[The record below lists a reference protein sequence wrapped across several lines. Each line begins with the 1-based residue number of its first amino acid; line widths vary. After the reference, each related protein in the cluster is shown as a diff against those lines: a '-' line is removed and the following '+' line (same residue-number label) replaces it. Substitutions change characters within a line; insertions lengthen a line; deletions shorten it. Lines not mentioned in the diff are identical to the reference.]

1 MRSWF
6 EASKIYFDRRIIAI
20 LFLGF
25 SSGLPLLLVYGTLSY
40 WLEVEGVSLATIG
53 FFSLARLPYTFKFL
67 WAPLID
73 HIRLPVLHRLIGHR
87 RSWALLSQA
96 CLILSIFALGHS
108 NPTMTPE
115 ITALCAVLVAFF
127 SATQD
132 ILIDAYRIEL
142 LKDDEQGAGAA
153 MYVNGYRLGML
164 IAGAVA
170 IGLSDWVSWPMVY
183 SIMAGLILI
192 GMVTVLLNREPE
204 NLAAAHQLEERD
216 QQTQAHVDAGKPMWM
231 ASLMANFNIAV
242 LLPFKDFM
250 MRSGWMWV
258 LVLIV
263 LYKMGEAMLGAMA
276 NPFYHQIGF
285 TPTEIASVTKVFGL
299 AATIIGGMIGGIV
312 VYRYGIFQALLY
324 CGIVQML
331 STLLFAVQAEVGHNV
346 PMLMVAIS
354 GENIT
359 AGMATTAFVAYL
371 SSQCN
376 SAYTA
381 TQYALLSSFMA
392 VPRDVFASFSGILAQ
407 SLGWTWFF
415 VACSMIALPAL
426 LLLVWMI
433 KRYDQSGEI
442 EDKNPA

>member
-1 MRSWF
+1 MKSWF
-6 EASKIYFDRRIIAI
+6 DASKIYFNRRIIAI

-40 WLEVEGVSLATIG
+40 WLGVEGISLATIG
-53 FFSLARLPYTFKFL
+53 FFSLARLPYTFKYL

-73 HIRLPVLHRLIGHR
+73 HVRLPFLHKLFGHR
-87 RSWALLSQA
+87 RSWALLSQV
-96 CLILSIFALGHS
+96 CLIASIIGLGHS
-108 NPTMTPE
+108 NPSETPE
-115 ITALCAVLVAFF
+115 ITAFFAVLVAFF

-132 ILIDAYRIEL
+132 ILIDTYRIEL

-170 IGLSDWVSWPMVY
+170 IGLSSWISWPLVY
-183 SIMAGLILI
+183 SIMGGLIVI
-192 GMVTVLLNREPE
+192 GMITILMNGEPE
-204 NLAAAHQLEERD
+204 NIAAQDQAIQQKNQSQQLIENGTAPWLANSISHI
-216 QQTQAHVDAGKPMWM
+216 
-231 ASLMANFNIAV
+231 NIAIV
-242 LLPFKDFM
+242 HPFKDFVT
-250 MRSGWMWV
+250 RSGWF
-258 LVLIV
+258 LILIFII

-276 NPFYHQIGF
+276 NPFYYQTGF
-285 TPTEIASVTKVFGL
+285 SPTEIASVTKIFGL
-299 AATIIGGMIGGIV
+299 AATLIGGTIGGIV
-312 VYRYGIFQALLY
+312 VYRYGILRALLY

-331 STLLFAVQAEVGHNV
+331 STLLFAVQAEVGHNI

-354 GENIT
+354 GENVT

-392 VPRDVFASFSGILAQ
+392 LPRDLFASLSGIMAEQ
-407 SLGWTWFF
+407 LGWTLFF
-415 VACSMIALPAL
+415 VACSIIAAPAL
-426 LLLVWMI
+426 FLLLWMI
-433 KRYDQSGEI
+433 RQNPETS
-442 EDKNPA
+442 KNPQTL

>member
-1 MRSWF
+1 MRSWL
-6 EASKIYFDRRIIAI
+6 EASKIYFDRRILAI

-40 WLEVEGVSLATIG
+40 WLGVEGVSLATIG

-73 HIRLPVLHRLIGHR
+73 QVRLPLLHRIIGHR
-87 RSWALLSQA
+87 RSWALLAQ
-96 CLILSIFALGHS
+96 CFLILSILGLGYS
-108 NPTMTPE
+108 NPAQTPE
-115 ITALCAVLVAFF
+115 LTALFAVLVAFF

-170 IGLSDWVSWPMVY
+170 IGLSDWVSWPLVY
-183 SIMAGLILI
+183 TVMAGLIVI
-192 GMVTVLLNREPE
+192 GMITILLNREPE
-204 NLAAAHQLEERD
+204 NLAAVHQLEERNNLC
-216 QQTQAHVDAGKPMWM
+216 DALIERGHKPWV
-231 ASLMANFNIAV
+231 AALAANFNIAV
-242 LLPFKDFM
+242 VQPFKDFM
-250 MRSGWMWV
+250 TRSGWIWV
-258 LVLIV
+258 LVFII
-263 LYKMGEAMLGAMA
+263 LYKMGEAMLGAMS
-276 NPFYHQIGF
+276 NPFYYQIGF
-285 TPTEIASVTKVFGL
+285 SPTEIASVTKIFGL
-299 AATIIGGMIGGIV
+299 AATIIGGMIGGVV
-312 VYRYGIFQALLY
+312 VYRYGILRALLY

-331 STLLFAVQAEVGHNV
+331 STLLFAVQAEIGHNI

-354 GENIT
+354 GENVT

-376 SAYTA
+376 TAYTA

-392 VPRDVFASFSGILAQ
+392 IPRDMFAALSGVLAAN
-407 SLGWTWFF
+407 LGWTLFF
-415 VACSMIALPAL
+415 VACSAIAAPAL
-426 LLLVWMI
+426 FLLYWMN
-433 KRYDQSGEI
+433 KRYGMLVEKPS
-442 EDKNPA
+442 

>member
-1 MRSWF
+1 MRSWLD
-6 EASKIYFDRRIIAI
+6 ASKVYFDPRVLAI

-40 WLEVEGVSLATIG
+40 WLEIEGISLAAIG
-53 FFSLARLPYTFKFL
+53 FFSLARLPYTFKFF

-73 HIRLPVLHRLIGHR
+73 HIRLPFLHKLIGHR
-87 RSWALLSQA
+87 RSWALVSQA
-96 CLILSIFALGHS
+96 CLMASIFGLGTS
-108 NPTMTPE
+108 TPAETPE
-115 ITALCAVLVAFF
+115 ITAIFAILVAFF

-170 IGLSDWVSWPMVY
+170 IGLSDWISWPIVY
-183 SIMAGLILI
+183 TTMGALII
-192 GMVTVLLNREPE
+192 VGMITILLNREPE
-204 NLAAAHQLEERD
+204 NLAAIHQLEARD
-216 QQTQAHVDAGKPMWM
+216 IHSQHLIDSGKPAWL
-231 ASLMANFNIAV
+231 AKTIANFEIAV
-242 LLPFKDFM
+242 VLPFKDFM
-250 MRSGWMWV
+250 TRSGWIWV
-258 LVLIV
+258 LVFIV

-285 TPTEIASVTKVFGL
+285 SGTEIASVTKVFGL
-299 AATIIGGMIGGIV
+299 GATLIGGMIGGIV
-312 VYRYGIFQALLY
+312 TYRYGIMRALLY
-324 CGIVQML
+324 CGIVQMV
-331 STLLFAVQAEVGHNV
+331 STLLFAVQAEIGHNI

-376 SAYTA
+376 TAYTA

-392 VPRDVFASFSGILAQ
+392 LPRDLFASLSGILAQ

-415 VACSMIALPAL
+415 VGCSAIAAPAL
-426 LLLVWMI
+426 LLLLWMM
-433 KRYDQSGEI
+433 KRTTEAES
-442 EDKNPA
+442 NPA

>member
-1 MRSWF
+1 MRSWL
-6 EASKIYFDRRIIAI
+6 EASKIYFDRRILAI

-40 WLEVEGVSLATIG
+40 WLGVEGVSLATIG

-73 HIRLPVLHRLIGHR
+73 QVRLPLLHRIIGHR
-87 RSWALLSQA
+87 RSWALLAQVF
-96 CLILSIFALGHS
+96 LILSILGLGYS
-108 NPTMTPE
+108 NPSQTPE
-115 ITALCAVLVAFF
+115 VTALFAVLVAFF

-170 IGLSDWVSWPMVY
+170 IGLSDWVSWPLVY
-183 SIMAGLILI
+183 TIMAGLIVI
-192 GMVTVLLNREPE
+192 GMITILLNREPE
-204 NLAAAHQLEERD
+204 NLAAVHQLEERNNLCD
-216 QQTQAHVDAGKPMWM
+216 ELMKRGHKPWV
-231 ASLMANFNIAV
+231 AALAANFNIAV
-242 LLPFKDFM
+242 VQPFKDFM
-250 MRSGWMWV
+250 TRSGWIWV
-258 LVLIV
+258 LVFII
-263 LYKMGEAMLGAMA
+263 LYKMGEAMLGAMS

-285 TPTEIASVTKVFGL
+285 SPTEIASVTKIFGL
-299 AATIIGGMIGGIV
+299 AATIIGGMIGGVV
-312 VYRYGIFQALLY
+312 VYRYGILRALLY

-331 STLLFAVQAEVGHNV
+331 STLLFAVQAEIGHNV

-354 GENIT
+354 GENVT

-376 SAYTA
+376 TAYTA

-392 VPRDVFASFSGILAQ
+392 IPRDMFAALSGVLAAN
-407 SLGWTWFF
+407 LGWTLFF
-415 VACSMIALPAL
+415 VACSAIAAPAL
-426 LLLVWMI
+426 FLLYWMN
-433 KRYDQSGEI
+433 KRYSTPVE
-442 EDKNPA
+442 NPS

>member
-1 MRSWF
+1 MKSWQ
-6 EASKIYFDRRIIAI
+6 ETLKIYLDKRILAI
-20 LFLGF
+20 FFLGF

-40 WLEVEGVSLATIG
+40 WLDTEGVSLAAIG
-53 FFSLARLPYTFKFL
+53 LFSLSRLPYTFKFI

-73 HIRLPVLHRLIGHR
+73 HLRLPVLNRLIGHR
-87 RSWALLSQA
+87 RSWALLSQI
-96 CLILSIFALGHS
+96 CLMASIFALGHS
-108 NPTMTPE
+108 DPAQTPLN
-115 ITALCAVLVAFF
+115 TALCAVLVAFF

-170 IGLSDWVSWPMVY
+170 IGLSDWISWPIVY
-183 SIMAGLILI
+183 SVMAGLILI
-192 GMVTVLLNREPE
+192 GMITILLNKEPE
-204 NLAAAHQLEERD
+204 NLMAQEHRQNCQKHSEQLVKEKNFAPW
-216 QQTQAHVDAGKPMWM
+216 QA
-231 ASLMANFNIAV
+231 SFIANFNVAV
-242 LLPFKDFM
+242 IEPFKDFM
-250 MRSGWMWV
+250 TRQGWIFV
-258 LVLIV
+258 LLFIV

-276 NPFYHQIGF
+276 NPFYNQIGF
-285 TPTEIASVTKVFGL
+285 SAGEIASVTKVFGL
-299 AATIIGGMIGGIV
+299 AATLIGGMIGGIV
-312 VYRYGIFQALLY
+312 TYRYGIMRALMY

-331 STLLFAVQAEVGHNV
+331 STLLFAVQAEVGNSL

-392 VPRDVFASFSGILAQ
+392 LPRDLFASLSGLLAEMT
-407 SLGWTWFF
+407 GWTGFF
-415 VACSMIALPAL
+415 ILCSLIALPAL
-426 LLLVWMI
+426 LLLGWMM
-433 KRYDQSGEI
+433 KKEAGNTN
-442 EDKNPA
+442 NPA

>member
-1 MRSWF
+1 MRSWLD
-6 EASKIYFDRRIIAI
+6 ASKIYFDRRILAI

-40 WLEVEGVSLATIG
+40 WLGVEGVSLATIG

-73 HIRLPVLHRLIGHR
+73 QVRLPVLHRLIGHR
-87 RSWALLSQA
+87 RSWALVSQVF
-96 CLILSIFALGHS
+96 LMLSIFGLGHS
-108 NPTMTPE
+108 DPAQTPE
-115 ITALCAVLVAFF
+115 TTALFAVFVAFF

-170 IGLSDWVSWPMVY
+170 IGLSDWVSWPLVY
-183 SIMAGLILI
+183 TIMAGLIVI
-192 GMVTVLLNREPE
+192 GMITVLLNREPE
-204 NLAAAHQLEERD
+204 NLAAQHQLEERNIHSA
-216 QQTQAHVDAGKPMWM
+216 QLIAEGKAPWL
-231 ASLMANFNIAV
+231 AALIANFKIAV
-242 LLPFKDFM
+242 LEPFNDFM
-250 MRSGWMWV
+250 TRAGWIWV
-258 LVLIV
+258 LVFIV

-276 NPFYHQIGF
+276 NPFYYQIGF
-285 TPTEIASVTKVFGL
+285 SATEIASVTKVFGL
-299 AATIIGGMIGGIV
+299 GATIIGGMIGGIV
-312 VYRYGIFQALLY
+312 VYRYGIMRALLY

-331 STLLFAVQAEVGHNV
+331 STLLFAIQAEVGHNV
-346 PMLMVAIS
+346 PMLMAAIS

-392 VPRDVFASFSGILAQ
+392 VPRDMFAALSGIMADQ
-407 SLGWTWFF
+407 LGWTFF
-415 VACSMIALPAL
+415 FIACSAIALPAL
-426 LLLVWMI
+426 LLLAWMQR
-433 KRYDQSGEI
+433 RYGTAVD
-442 EDKNPA
+442 NPA

>member
-1 MRSWF
+1 MRGWI
-6 EASKIYFDRRIIAI
+6 EASRIYFDRRILAI

-40 WLEVEGVSLATIG
+40 WLGVEGVSLATIG

-73 HIRLPVLHRLIGHR
+73 QVRLPIVHRLIGHR

-96 CLILSIFALGHS
+96 CLIASIIGLGYS
-108 NPTMTPE
+108 NPSETPE
-115 ITALCAVLVAFF
+115 LTALFAVLVAFF

-170 IGLSDWVSWPMVY
+170 IGLSDWVSWPVVY
-183 SIMAGLILI
+183 TIMGGLIGV
-192 GMVTVLLNREPE
+192 GMITILLNREPE
-204 NLAAAHQLEERD
+204 NLAARAQLVERD
-216 QQTQAHVDAGKPMWM
+216 GQYDELVAQGKAPWL
-231 ASLMANFNIAV
+231 AALIANFNIAV
-242 LLPFKDFM
+242 IQPFKDFM
-250 MRSGWMWV
+250 TRAGWIWV
-258 LVLIV
+258 LVFII

-285 TPTEIASVTKVFGL
+285 SGAEIASVTKVFGL

-312 VYRYGIFQALLY
+312 VYRYGVMRALLY

-331 STLLFAVQAEVGHNV
+331 STLLFAIQAEVGHHI

-354 GENIT
+354 GENVT

-376 SAYTA
+376 TAYTA

-392 VPRDVFASFSGILAQ
+392 IPRDMFAAFSGVLAEQ
-407 SLGWTWFF
+407 VGWVGFF
-415 VACSMIALPAL
+415 VACSAIAAPAL
-426 LLLVWMI
+426 VLLMWMM
-433 KRYDQSGEI
+433 KRFDHQA
-442 EDKNPA
+442 KNPA

>member
-1 MRSWF
+1 MKSWI
-6 EASKIYFDRRIIAI
+6 EASKIYLDRRIIAI

-40 WLEVEGVSLATIG
+40 WLKIEGVSLAAIG
-53 FFSLARLPYTFKFL
+53 LFSLARLPYTFKFL
-67 WAPLID
+67 WAPLVD

-87 RSWALLSQA
+87 RSWALLSQL
-96 CLILSIFALGHS
+96 CLIVSIIGLGMS
-108 NPTMTPE
+108 NPSVTPE
-115 ITALCAVLVAFF
+115 MTALMAVFVAFF

-164 IAGAVA
+164 VAGAVA
-170 IGLSDWVSWPMVY
+170 IGLSDWIAMPLVY
-183 SIMAGLILI
+183 MMMAGLIVI
-192 GMVTVLLNREPE
+192 GMITILLNREPE
-204 NLAAAHQLEERD
+204 NLAAATQLQERD
-216 QQTQAHVDAGKPMWM
+216 AHASQLVAEGKPMWM
-231 ASLMANFNIAV
+231 ASTIANFNIAV
-242 LLPFKDFM
+242 VLPFKDFM
-250 MRSGWMWV
+250 TRSGWVWV
-258 LVLIV
+258 LVFII

-276 NPFYHQIGF
+276 NPFYQEMGF
-285 TPTEIASVTKVFGL
+285 SGTEIGSITKVFGM
-299 AATIIGGMIGGIV
+299 AATVIGGLIGGIV
-312 VYRYGIFQALLY
+312 TYRYGILHSLLY

-331 STLLFAVQAEVGHNV
+331 STLLFSLQAEVGYNI

-392 VPRDVFASFSGILAQ
+392 VPRDLFASLSGLLAEVV
-407 SLGWTWFF
+407 GWTWFF
-415 VACSMIALPAL
+415 AACSAIALPAL

-433 KRYDQSGEI
+433 RKDDANRL
-442 EDKNPA
+442 KNA

>member
-1 MRSWF
+1 MKSWL
-6 EASKIYFDRRIIAI
+6 EASKIYFDRRILAI

-40 WLEVEGVSLATIG
+40 WLGVEGVSLATIG

-73 HIRLPVLHRLIGHR
+73 QVRLPFVHRLIGHR
-87 RSWALLSQA
+87 RSWALLSQIF
-96 CLILSIFALGHS
+96 LMLSIFGLGHS
-108 NPTMTPE
+108 NPAQTPE
-115 ITALCAVLVAFF
+115 MTALFAVMVAFF

-164 IAGAVA
+164 VAGALA
-170 IGLSDWVSWPMVY
+170 IGLSDWISWPLVY
-183 SIMAGLILI
+183 SVMAGLIVI
-192 GMVTVLLNREPE
+192 GMITVLLNREPE
-204 NLAAAHQLEERD
+204 NLAAEQQLQERKAHSARLIENG
-216 QQTQAHVDAGKPMWM
+216 TAPWLA
-231 ASLMANFNIAV
+231 ALSANFKIAV
-242 LLPFKDFM
+242 IHPFKDFM
-250 MRSGWMWV
+250 TRAGWIWV
-258 LVLIV
+258 LVFIV

-276 NPFYHQIGF
+276 NPFYYQIGF
-285 TPTEIASVTKVFGL
+285 NATEIASVTKVFGL
-299 AATIIGGMIGGIV
+299 GATLIGGMIGGV
-312 VYRYGIFQALLY
+312 AVYRYGIMRALLY

-331 STLLFAVQAEVGHNV
+331 STLLFALQAEIGHNV

-371 SSQCN
+371 SSECN

-392 VPRDVFASFSGILAQ
+392 VPRDMFAALSGIMADQ
-407 SLGWTWFF
+407 LGWTLFF
-415 VACSMIALPAL
+415 IVCSAIALPAL
-426 LLLVWMI
+426 FLLVWMRR
-433 KRYDQSGEI
+433 RYDTAV
-442 EDKNPA
+442 DNPA

>member
-1 MRSWF
+1 MKSWL

-40 WLEVEGVSLATIG
+40 WLGVEGVSLATIG

-73 HIRLPVLHRLIGHR
+73 HVRLPFVHRLIGHR
-87 RSWALLSQA
+87 RSWALLSQI
-96 CLILSIFALGHS
+96 CLMASIVGLGYS
-108 NPTMTPE
+108 NPSETPE
-115 ITALCAVLVAFF
+115 ITALFAALVAFF

-170 IGLSDWVSWPMVY
+170 IGLSDWISWPVVY
-183 SIMAGLILI
+183 SIMGGLIAI
-192 GMVTVLLNREPE
+192 GMITILLNREPE
-204 NLAAAHQLEERD
+204 NLAAAHQMEDRD
-216 QQTQAHVDAGKPMWM
+216 RQNQQLLAEGKPMWL
-231 ASLMANFNIAV
+231 ASLISNFNIAV
-242 LLPFKDFM
+242 IQPFNDFM
-250 MRSGWMWV
+250 TRSGWIWV
-258 LVLIV
+258 LVFII

-285 TPTEIASVTKVFGL
+285 SAAEIASVTKVFGL

-312 VYRYGIFQALLY
+312 TYKYGVMRALLY
-324 CGIVQML
+324 CGIVQMI

-354 GENIT
+354 GENVT

-376 SAYTA
+376 TAYTA

-392 VPRDVFASFSGILAQ
+392 IPRDVFAALSGILADTV
-407 SLGWTWFF
+407 GWTWFF
-415 VACSMIALPAL
+415 VACSAIAAPAL
-426 LLLVWMI
+426 FLLLWMM
-433 KRYDQSGEI
+433 KRYDQSS
-442 EDKNPA
+442 KNPA

>member
-1 MRSWF
+1 MKSWLA
-6 EASKIYFDRRIIAI
+6 ASKIYFDRRVIAI

-40 WLEVEGVSLATIG
+40 WLGVEGVSLATIG

-73 HIRLPVLHRLIGHR
+73 HVRLPIVHRLIGHR
-87 RSWALLSQA
+87 RSWALLSQI
-96 CLILSIFALGHS
+96 CLIFSIIGLGYS
-108 NPTMTPE
+108 NPAQTPE
-115 ITALCAVLVAFF
+115 LTALFAACVAFF

-170 IGLSDWVSWPMVY
+170 IGLSDWISWPVVY
-183 SIMAGLILI
+183 TIMGGLISI
-192 GMVTVLLNREPE
+192 GMITILLNREPE
-204 NLAAAHQLEERD
+204 NLSAQHQRIERD
-216 QQTQAHVDAGKPMWM
+216 SQSKKLVEDGKPLWL
-231 ASLMANFNIAV
+231 ASLIANFNIAV
-242 LLPFKDFM
+242 VQPFKDFM
-250 MRSGWMWV
+250 TRSGWVWV
-258 LVLIV
+258 LVFII

-276 NPFYHQIGF
+276 NPFYHQTGF
-285 TPTEIASVTKVFGL
+285 SPAEIASVTKVFGL
-299 AATIIGGMIGGIV
+299 AATLIGGMVGGIV
-312 VYRYGIFQALLY
+312 VYRYGILRALLY
-324 CGIVQML
+324 CGIVQMI
-331 STLLFAVQAEVGHNV
+331 STLLFAIQAEVGHNI

-354 GENIT
+354 GENVT

-376 SAYTA
+376 TAYTA

-392 VPRDVFASFSGILAQ
+392 IPRDVFASLSGIMAET
-407 SLGWTWFF
+407 LGWTWFF
-415 VACSMIALPAL
+415 VGCSAIAAPAL
-426 LLLVWMI
+426 FLLLWMM
-433 KRYDQSGEI
+433 KRETIQND
-442 EDKNPA
+442 NPA

>member
-1 MRSWF
+1 MKSWF

-40 WLEVEGVSLATIG
+40 WLGVEGVSLATIG
-53 FFSLARLPYTFKFL
+53 FFSFARLPYTFKFI

-73 HIRLPVLHRLIGHR
+73 QVRLPIVSKIFGHR
-87 RSWALLSQA
+87 RSWALISQIL
-96 CLILSIFALGHS
+96 LILSILGLGHS
-108 NPTMTPE
+108 NPSVTPE
-115 ITALCAVLVAFF
+115 MTALFAGLVAFF

-153 MYVNGYRLGML
+153 MYVNGYRFGML

-170 IGLSDWVSWPMVY
+170 IGLSDWVSWPLVY
-183 SIMAGLILI
+183 SIMAGLIVI
-192 GMVTVLLNREPE
+192 GMITIFLNKEPE
-204 NLAAAHQLEERD
+204 NVAAVQQQKERD
-216 QQTQAHVDAGKPMWM
+216 AQIKQLMKAGRPHWV
-231 ASLMANFNIAV
+231 ASFMANFEIAV
-242 LLPFKDFM
+242 VQPFKDFAT
-250 MRSGWMWV
+250 RSGWMVV
-258 LVLIV
+258 LVFII

-285 TPTEIASVTKVFGL
+285 SPTEIASVTKVFGL
-299 AATIIGGMIGGIV
+299 AATLVGGMVGGII
-312 VYRYGIFQALLY
+312 VYRFGVMRGLLY

-376 SAYTA
+376 TAYTA

-392 VPRDVFASFSGILAQ
+392 IPRDMFAALSGIMAEM
-407 SLGWTWFF
+407 LGWTQFF
-415 VACSMIALPAL
+415 IFCSVIAAPAL
-426 LLLVWMI
+426 VLLIWMM
-433 KRYDQSGEI
+433 KRYDAPVQ
-442 EDKNPA
+442 NPS

>member
-1 MRSWF
+1 MKSWF
-6 EASKIYFDRRIIAI
+6 EASKIYFDRRVIAI

-40 WLEVEGVSLATIG
+40 WLGVEGVSLATIG
-53 FFSLARLPYTFKFL
+53 FFSLARLPYAFKYL
-67 WAPLID
+67 WAPLVD
-73 HIRLPVLHRLIGHR
+73 HVRLPILHRWIGHR
-87 RSWALLSQA
+87 RSWALLSQV
-96 CLILSIFALGHS
+96 CLILSILALGHS
-108 NPTMTPE
+108 NPAATPE
-115 ITALCAVLVAFF
+115 FTAFAAALVAFF

-164 IAGAVA
+164 TAGAVA
-170 IGLSDWVSWPMVY
+170 IGLSEWISWPIVY
-183 SIMAGLILI
+183 AIMASLI
-192 GMVTVLLNREPE
+192 GIGMITILLNREPE
-204 NLAAAHQLEERD
+204 NLAAAQQLEERD
-216 QQTQAHVDAGKPMWM
+216 HQIEQYIREGKSAWT
-231 ASLMANFNIAV
+231 ANFLANFNIAV
-242 LLPFKDFM
+242 IQPFKNFM
-250 MRSGWMWV
+250 TRSGWIWI
-258 LVLIV
+258 LVLII

-285 TPTEIASVTKVFGL
+285 SPSEIASVTKVFGSV
-299 AATIIGGMIGGIV
+299 ATFVGGMFGGIV
-312 VYRYGIFQALLY
+312 VYRYGLMRALLY

-354 GENIT
+354 GENVT

-392 VPRDVFASFSGILAQ
+392 IPRDVFAALSGILAEAV
-407 SLGWTWFF
+407 GWTWFF
-415 VACSMIALPAL
+415 VACSAIAAPAL
-426 LLLVWMI
+426 ILLIWMM
-433 KRYDQSGEI
+433 KRYDQSGVSEA
-442 EDKNPA
+442 KNPA

>member
-1 MRSWF
+1 MRGWL
-6 EASKIYFDRRIIAI
+6 EASRIYFDRRIIAI

-40 WLEVEGVSLATIG
+40 WLGVEGVSLATIG

-73 HIRLPVLHRLIGHR
+73 HVRLPVLHRLIGHR

-96 CLILSIFALGHS
+96 CLMASIFGLGYS
-108 NPTMTPE
+108 NPAETPE
-115 ITALCAVLVAFF
+115 LTALFAVLVAFF

-170 IGLSDWVSWPMVY
+170 IGLSDWISWPMVY
-183 SIMAGLILI
+183 AIMASLIAI
-192 GMVTVLLNREPE
+192 GMITILLNREPE
-204 NLAAAHQLEERD
+204 NLAA
-216 QQTQAHVDAGKPMWM
+216 QTQQAEREQLNKQLVSEGKPLWL
-231 ASLMANFNIAV
+231 ASLMSNFNVAV
-242 LLPFKDFM
+242 IQPFKDFLT
-250 MRSGWMWV
+250 RSGWIWI
-258 LVLIV
+258 LVFII

-285 TPTEIASVTKVFGL
+285 SPTEIASVTKVFGL

-312 VYRYGIFQALLY
+312 TYKYGVMRALLY
-324 CGIVQML
+324 CGVVQML

-354 GENIT
+354 GENVT

-392 VPRDVFASFSGILAQ
+392 VPRDVFAALSGILAE
-407 SLGWTWFF
+407 SVGWTWFF
-415 VACSMIALPAL
+415 ISCSAIAAPAL
-426 LLLVWMI
+426 ILLVWMM
-433 KRYDQSGEI
+433 KRYDQS
-442 EDKNPA
+442 DKNPA

>member
-1 MRSWF
+1 MNNWTESL
-6 EASKIYFDRRIIAI
+6 KIYLDRRIIAI

-40 WLEVEGVSLATIG
+40 WLDVEGVSLAAIG

-73 HIRLPVLHRLIGHR
+73 NVRLPLVHKLIGHR

-96 CLILSIFALGHS
+96 CLMASIIGLGTS
-108 NPTMTPE
+108 NPSQTPE
-115 ITALCAVLVAFF
+115 VTALFAVLVAFF

-170 IGLSDWVSWPMVY
+170 IGLSDWVSWPLVY
-183 SIMAGLILI
+183 TIMGGLIGV
-192 GMVTVLLNREPE
+192 GMITVLLNREPE
-204 NLAAAHQLEERD
+204 NLAAQQQLEERHALA
-216 QQTQAHVDAGKPMWM
+216 QRYVDEGKAPWM
-231 ASLMANFNIAV
+231 ANLSANIKLAV
-242 LLPFKDFM
+242 IEPFMDFSN
-250 MRSGWMWV
+250 RNGWVWV

-276 NPFYHQIGF
+276 NPFYNQIGF
-285 TPTEIASVTKVFGL
+285 SAAEIASVTKVFGL
-299 AATIIGGMIGGIV
+299 AATIIGGIIGGVV
-312 VYRYGIFQALLY
+312 VYRYGIMRALLY

-331 STLLFAVQAEVGHNV
+331 STLLFAIQAEVGHNV

-354 GENIT
+354 GENVT

-371 SSQCN
+371 SSHCN

-392 VPRDVFASFSGILAQ
+392 IPRDVFASFSGILAEM
-407 SLGWTWFF
+407 LGWTGFF
-415 VACSMIALPAL
+415 IACSAVAAPAL
-426 LLLVWMI
+426 ILLLWIM
-433 KRYDQSGEI
+433 KTTPEEKQ
-442 EDKNPA
+442 NPA